1 MTVPGKR
8 YAKASLES
16 SQYFRR
22 SLWVGHYSPKGGI
35 TGPLGGALQGELQV
49 GLEAERVTGPDLE
62 ALGEVRRVA
71 EGRDH
76 LAGHLLWFAAGRVQ
90 GEVRL
95 VHVQGDRLDHGRQTM
110 DDGWDRIRFGGDL
123 GRRFV
128 DVERRAD

>member
-1 MTVPGKR
+1 MRKR
-8 YAKASLES
+8 HLSLRKICVGA
-16 SQYFRR
+16 FR
-22 SLWVGHYSPKGGI
+22 VGHYSPKGGI

-49 GLEAERVTGPDLE
+49 GLGAERVTGPDLE
-62 ALGEVRRVA
+62 ALGEVRRVS

-110 DDGWDRIRFGGDL
+110 DNGGIGFDW
-123 GRRFV
+123 R
-128 DVERRAD
+128 